1 MFVERLVH
9 TTTRVNLPELLTN
22 VESRRVLIGLIL
34 VCNILNETLKY
45 FEKTNIWGDYRVKI
59 IQIRWDKNDEYWSF
73 LFNLN
78 Q

>member
-59 IQIRWDKNDEYWSF
+59 IQIRGDKNDEYWSF

>member
-59 IQIRWDKNDEYWSF
+59 IQIRGDKNDEYWSL